1 MTAIKLRDLPPG
13 CFEGVI
19 PAVLATC
26 AEDGMPNAT
35 WLSQVFLLN
44 DYQIALSCQF
54 FRKTRENLAANPR
67 AQLLVVSPRTLGQW
81 RLDVRFARS
90 ECAGETFETMKSRIH
105 AIASITHMHGVFAL
119 QSADVFEVD
128 AITLV
133 EIDCAAP
140 TTSPAPQAD
149 RLQKLTR
156 LTQVIGNCRDLRQ
169 LIDAGLGF
177 LANDL
182 GYGRIGIYLLEAE
195 EDALY
200 ALATYGFSSSGV
212 GARVELG
219 AGVIGACGRHTVP
232 IRIADVSRERLY
244 GRAVQEQQERLQR
257 GAEREIPLA
266 SVAGARSLLAVPLM
280 LQGKLFG
287 VLATE
292 STEPLAFDERDTQLL
307 STAGQLLAQGIA
319 LHREEETEKDPEP
332 APPSISKPG
341 TLRVRYYEAD
351 DSVFVDG
358 EYLIRGL
365 PGKILWLLLTLREK
379 EGRTSFLSREL
390 RLHPFLKIATV
401 NDNLAT
407 RLLMLQRRL
416 SDKALP
422 IQLRREE
429 RGRLHLDCELAI
441 ALESVTA

>member
-1 MTAIKLRDLPPG
+1 MTPLKLRDLPPS

-19 PAVLATC
+19 PAALATC
-26 AEDGMPNAT
+26 SEQGMPNTT
-35 WLSQVFLLN
+35 WLSQVFLL
-44 DYQIALSCQF
+44 DDRHIALSCQF
-54 FRKTRENLAANPR
+54 FRKTRENLNANPR
-67 AQLLVVSPRTLGQW
+67 AQLLLVSPHNLTQW
-81 RLDVRFARS
+81 RLDVRFMRS
-90 ECAGETFETMKSRIH
+90 ESSGATFEAMKSRIH
-105 AIASITHMHGVFAL
+105 AIASITRMEGVFAL
-119 QSADVFEVD
+119 SSADVFEVD
-128 AITLV
+128 AITPIV
-133 EIDCAAP
+133 VDVTAP
-140 TTSPAPQAD
+140 STPAAPQAD
-149 RLQKLTR
+149 RLQKLLR
-156 LTQVIGNCRDLRQ
+156 LTQLIGNSRDLRQ
-169 LIDAGLGF
+169 LVDTGLGF

-182 GYGRIGIYLLEAE
+182 GYGRIGIYLLEADE
-195 EDALY
+195 QALY
-200 ALATYGFSSSGV
+200 ALATYGFSNSGV

-219 AGVIGACGRHTVP
+219 AGVIGACGRHCLP
-232 IRIADVSRERLY
+232 IRIADVTRERMY
-244 GRAVQEQQERLQR
+244 GRAVQEQQERVQR

-266 SVAGARSLLAVPLM
+266 SIAGARSLLAVPLL

-292 STEPLAFDERDTQLL
+292 NAEPLVFDERDTQLL
-307 STAGQLLAQGIA
+307 TTAGQLLAQGIA
-319 LHREEETEKDPEP
+319 LYREEEPEKEPDP

-341 TLRVRYYEAD
+341 VLRVRYYEAD

-379 EGRTSFLSREL
+379 EGRAAFLSREL
-390 RLHPFLKIATV
+390 RLHPFLKLNTV

-416 SDKALP
+416 DDKGLP

-429 RGRLHLDCELAI
+429 RGRLSLECEVAI

>member
-19 PAVLATC
+19 PAVLGSC

-35 WLSQVFLLN
+35 WLSQVFLL
-44 DYQIALSCQF
+44 DDRHIALSCQF
-54 FRKTRENLAANPR
+54 FRKTRENLSVNPR
-67 AQLLVVSPRTLGQW
+67 AQLFLVSPQDFVQF
-81 RLDVRFARS
+81 RLDVRFVRS
-90 ECAGETFETMKSRIH
+90 ESAGEMFDSMRSRIH
-105 AIASITHMHGVFAL
+105 AIASITRMEGVFTL

-128 AITLV
+128 AISVV
-133 EIDCAAP
+133 EVEG
-140 TTSPAPQAD
+140 PAPRTRTQPAD
-149 RLQKLTR
+149 RLQKLLR
-156 LTQVIGNCRDLRQ
+156 LTQLTGNCRDLRQ
-169 LIDAGLGF
+169 LIDTGLGF

-182 GYGRIGIYLLEAE
+182 GYGRIGIYLLEADE
-195 EDALY
+195 EALY

-219 AGVIGACGRHTVP
+219 TGVIGACGRHAVP
-232 IRIADVSRERLY
+232 IRIADVNRERLY
-244 GRAVQEQQERLQR
+244 GRAVQEQQERVQR

-266 SVAGARSLLAVPLM
+266 SLVGARSLLAVPLM

-292 STEPLAFDERDTQLL
+292 SSDPLAFDERDTQLL

-319 LHREEETEKDPEP
+319 LYREEETERPPEP

-379 EGRTSFLSREL
+379 EGRTAFLNREL
-390 RLHPFLKIATV
+390 RLHPFLKIPTV

-416 SDKALP
+416 DDKGLP

-429 RGRLHLDCELAI
+429 RGRLHLESDVAI
-441 ALESVTA
+441 TLESVKA